1 MQRADTMTVYVET
14 VLERV
19 LLAIIE
25 AHPSREMES
34 RPVVRLQQ
42 AMTALLG
49 GLPTQWE
56 AADKALAFM
65 VRERQ
70 RDICNAEMSMLAT
83 GSDTASCAMR
93 SMSEL
98 AEIAAHDVLGL
109 ACASEIYVA
118 ANYLCHA
125 YRRDAKLGSI
135 EHDPAREAMQDD
147 AVQRI
152 LAELA
157 EWDVPAL
164 SRK

>member
-1 MQRADTMTVYVET
+1 MTVYAET

-25 AHPSREMES
+25 AHPSSELES

-42 AMTALLG
+42 AMAALLG
-49 GLPTQWE
+49 ESPTKWE

-70 RDICNAEMSMLAT
+70 RDICGADMSMLTT
-83 GSDTASCAMR
+83 GLGTALCAIR
-93 SMSEL
+93 SISEL
-98 AEIAAHDVLGL
+98 ADIAARDVLGL
-109 ACASEIYVA
+109 ACASEICVA
-118 ANYLCHA
+118 ANYLSRA
-125 YRRDAKLGSI
+125 YRQDAKLGSI
-135 EHDPAREAMQDD
+135 EHDPARQAMQDD

-157 EWDVPAL
+157 EWDVPAV